1 MSLKTSKIILIG
13 ILFLSIFLRVYK
25 INSVP
30 TELYIDEVAMFVDVQ
45 SIVHTAHDL
54 HAESWYQLIFP
65 SYGDY
70 KMPVYIWLAA
80 LFGKFFGVSIL
91 TLKLPTII
99 AGVVTS
105 LLGYYLSLELFA
117 FFAKNKNVLDKES
130 ATLMHTLGVC
140 VALIVAISPWS
151 FLFSRAAFEGHLA
164 QAFFCSSILLQLI
177 SIRRGSKLFLFFS
190 VLMGVLATYTY
201 YSVRFV
207 WPEVFLALW
216 TIYFGYEFH
225 KKFKIPFK
233 AFFQVLLGIIFYFS
247 LLLPLQKSPYYSA
260 MNFIRLNTDSVLKA
274 REDLPQINHARLLAG
289 NTFFDRLY
297 LNAEVF
303 TLRDLLKNYSDNLSL
318 QFLFLTGDPNLR
330 HSTGHHGVF
339 LLPMSILLLVGVVTL
354 VRENKMLALF
364 LSFWI
369 LVAFLP
375 ASVPENTPHALRSL
389 NALLPFAVI
398 IGWGMAIVIVRYLMG
413 KAKLYFYGASILLLW
428 LFIASVEFFYFYFV
442 EYPKLSRGAWYT
454 EFSQVAENIES
465 LRRGTEA
472 VYVANVKD
480 TFFLWMYYKGT
491 YIQNG
496 TTQTQASGFIHEKFA
511 DVRIGTLP
519 DEPKSG
525 DIVATSE
532 ESWSKFTKK
541 FPQYGTGEVRTITAD
556 DGSIFIVSRLP

>member
-1 MSLKTSKIILIG
+1 MSLKTSKILLII
-13 ILFLSIFLRVYK
+13 ILFLSFLLRVYK

-45 SIVHTAHDL
+45 SIVHTAHDI
-54 HAESWYQLIFP
+54 HGGSWYQLIFP

-80 LFGKFFGVSIL
+80 FFGKIFGVSVL
-91 TLKLPTII
+91 TLKLPTIL
-99 AGVVTS
+99 AGVATS
-105 LLGYYLSLELFA
+105 LLGFYLSQELFI
-117 FFAKNKNVLDKES
+117 FFARNNLDKENS
-130 ATLMHTLGVC
+130 TLRHTIGVC

-164 QAFFCSSILLQLI
+164 QAFFGLSILLQLI
-177 SIRRGSKLFLFFS
+177 SIRRSSKLFLFFS
-190 VLMGVLATYTY
+190 VLVGVLATYTY

-207 WPEVFLALW
+207 WPGVFLALSM
-216 TIYFGYEFH
+216 IFFGFDFQ
-225 KKFKIPFK
+225 KKLKIPSK
-233 AFFQVLLGIIFYFS
+233 TVAVVLIGIILYFS
-247 LLLPLQKSPYYSA
+247 LLLPLQKSSYYSA

-274 REDLPQINHARLLAG
+274 RDDLPQINHARLLAG

-303 TLRDLLKNYSDNLSL
+303 TLRDLLKNYSDHLSI

-330 HSTGHHGVF
+330 HGTNHHGVF
-339 LLPMSILLLVGVVTL
+339 LLPMLILLLVGVVTL
-354 VRENKMLALF
+354 VKENKMLVLF
-364 LSFWI
+364 LAFWI

-389 NALLPFAVI
+389 NGLLPFAVI
-398 IGWGMAIVIVRYLMG
+398 IGWGMAVVITRYMMG
-413 KAKLYFYGASILLLW
+413 KTKLYFYGASILLLW
-428 LFIASVEFFYFYFV
+428 LFIASIEFIYFYFV

-454 EFSQVAENIES
+454 EFSLVAENIES
-465 LRRGTEA
+465 LRKGNEQ

-491 YIQNG
+491 YIQSG
-496 TTQTQASGFIHEKFA
+496 TTQTSGSGFIHEKFA

-532 ESWSKFTKK
+532 ESWSKFTYK
-541 FPQYGTGEVRTITAD
+541 FPQYATGEVRTISAE
-556 DGSIFIVSRLP
+556 DGSVFIVSRLP